1 MVNDIHRKVLKRLF
15 VSWVALSAAIG
26 GTVYYLETEKVD
38 DRVLE
43 LAVGESQT
51 LTADTLRLFDRPAE
65 ERTPLRAKVN
75 ELLKSHFIIVELYDR
90 QQKKIIEGMDP
101 GEAAVEDQL
110 KKRAHSFPF
119 GEEKYYRR
127 ISLGDE
133 LLLQVLLPLK
143 DSGGHLAG
151 YFEGVYRVDADTLS
165 HIRHDVLRTLVLVV
179 IAILVTTV
187 ILYPIILWLNKELLR
202 FSGELLKTNLELMEV
217 LGSAV
222 AKRDSDTNI
231 HNYRVTLYAIRLAE
245 SLGLPSEKIRQL
257 TAGAFLHD
265 VGKIGISDAILLK
278 PGRLTAEEF
287 DVMRTHVALGVDI
300 IAKSEMLRGARDVVE
315 FHHEKFDGKGYLKG
329 LKGEDIPLNARI
341 FAIVDVFD
349 ALTSKRPY
357 KEPMPFDEAVAILRR
372 DAGSHF
378 DPKLVDVF
386 DAIAPSLYRQVSTAS
401 EPEIEAMLNSLAR
414 KYFFDDTFLVEYLSR
429 FQRQALSPQ

>member
-51 LTADTLRLFDRPAE
+51 LTADTLRLFDRPPE
-65 ERTPLRAKVN
+65 ERAPLRAKVD

-101 GEAAVEDQL
+101 GEAEVEDQL

-133 LLLQVLLPLK
+133 LFLQVLLPLK
-143 DSGGHLAG
+143 GSGGALAG
-151 YFEGVYRVDADTLS
+151 YFEGVYRVDADTLA
-165 HIRHDVLRTLVLVV
+165 HIHHDVLRTLVLVV
-179 IAILVTTV
+179 VAILVTTV

-245 SLGLPSEKIRQL
+245 SLGLPNLQIRNL

-300 IAKSEMLRGARDVVE
+300 IAKSELLRGARDVVE

-329 LKGEDIPLNARI
+329 LKGEEIPLNARI

-378 DPKLVDVF
+378 DPALVDVF
-386 DAIAPSLYRQVSTAS
+386 DAIAPTLYQQVSNAS
-401 EPEIEAMLNSLAR
+401 EPEIEAMLNNLAR
-414 KYFFDDTFLVEYLSR
+414 KYFFDDTFLVEYLARLKS
-429 FQRQALSPQ
+429 QALTAR